1 MAQAGIQVNLK
12 LREIHALV
20 CEECKEKLRKL
31 VRDKISEQLVDQ
43 VIGEEAPP

>member
-1 MAQAGIQVNLK
+1 MSQAGIRVDLK

-20 CEECKEKLRKL
+20 CKKCKEKLRKL

-43 VIGEEAPP
+43 VIGEEATA